1 MATNSLQLEGAF
13 RNINVGSD
21 LQSHDIDIKIDVNFN
36 ANIQNENDIY
46 SINSFRMCENPF
58 AFKGNGRIMSK
69 DYKLKI
75 KTELCKS
82 WIKTKNCPYGNT
94 CAFAHGEHELQKKK
108 HVPSKYKT
116 KLCQ

>member
-1 MATNSLQLEGAF
+1 MRAWLAQKVDQDDPK
-13 RNINVGSD
+13 NVSD
-21 LQSHDIDIKIDVNFN
+21 FKPSVQKIAVNFN
-36 ANIQNENDIY
+36 TNIQNENDIF